1 MNFTDAHDYRMTQSL
16 QRSICLR
23 NQPQTTSTGD
33 LNMKRILIATFSFG
47 VVLGLFAL
55 SNKLFS
61 RHNAVRAQAA
71 SAQIENHNAR
81 PRCSNR
87 TASGTYGYRMR
98 GSIVGLGS
106 FLVNGFFVHNPD
118 GTMRARAYG
127 TINGQTDLIDAM
139 GTFTTNDDC
148 TGTGRF
154 PTPSP
159 LGVITYYFVLTDGGN
174 QIDLINTNPG
184 VALQGTARRIA
195 LAGQRPNCD
204 NRMIA
209 GHYSYRLEGSF
220 PGVPNFAGVGYF
232 IHTPTDRENGKV
244 SGFDTNSFSGQ
255 IVPRSIQGTYKLNSD
270 CTGSGRYG
278 DSLGNTIDYVFMVVD
293 RGQHIYLQSN
303 YPGGNVAGL
312 ATRSQ

>member
-1 MNFTDAHDYRMTQSL
+1 
-16 QRSICLR
+16 
-23 NQPQTTSTGD
+23 
-33 LNMKRILIATFSFG
+33 MKRILLATLSFCFA
-47 VVLGLFAL
+47 LGLFVF
-55 SNKLFS
+55 SGKTFS
-61 RHNAVRAQAA
+61 RHNTVRAQAEQA
-71 SAQIENHNAR
+71 ENHQR

-87 TASGTYGYRMR
+87 TASGTYGYRMN
-98 GSIVGLGS
+98 GVIVGLGP
-106 FLVNGFFVHNPD
+106 FLVNGYFTHNPD

-127 TINGQTDLIDAM
+127 TINGQTDLIDAP

-154 PTPSP
+154 ATPT
-159 LGVITYYFVLTDGGN
+159 LGVITYYFVLTDGGD

-184 VALQGTARRIA
+184 IALQGTARRIA

-220 PGVPNFAGVGYF
+220 PSVPNFAGVGYL
-232 IHTPTDRENGKV
+232 IHTPTDRENGKL
-244 SGFDTNSFSGQ
+244 SGFDTNSFNGQ
-255 IVPRSIQGTYKLNSD
+255 IAPRSIQGTYKLNRD
-270 CTGSGRYG
+270 CTGTGSYG

-293 RGQHIYLQSN
+293 QGQHIYLQSN

-312 ATRSQ
+312 ATRSR

>member
-1 MNFTDAHDYRMTQSL
+1 
-16 QRSICLR
+16 
-23 NQPQTTSTGD
+23 
-33 LNMKRILIATFSFG
+33 MKHILIATFSFSL
-47 VVLGLFAL
+47 VISLFAFNGK
-55 SNKLFS
+55 SFS
-61 RHNAVRAQAA
+61 RHNIVRAQAEP
-71 SAQIENHNAR
+71 AQSENHDQR

-98 GSIVGLGS
+98 GSIMGLGS
-106 FLVNGFFVHNPD
+106 FLVNGFFVHNLD

-127 TINGQTDLIDAM
+127 TINGQTDLIDAT

-154 PTPSP
+154 ATSSP
-159 LGVITYYFVLTDGGN
+159 LGVITYYFVLSDNGD
-174 QIDLINTNPG
+174 QIDLINTNQG

-195 LAGQRPNCD
+195 LAGQRPNCN
-204 NRMIA
+204 NRMIQ

-220 PGVPNFAGVGYF
+220 PGVPNFAGVGYL
-232 IHTPTDRENGKV
+232 IHTPTDRENGKL
-244 SGFDTNSFSGQ
+244 SGFDVNSFSGQ
-255 IVPRSIQGTYKLNSD
+255 IAPRSIQGTYKLNTD

-293 RGQHIYLQSN
+293 RGNQIYLQSN

-312 ATRSQ
+312 ATRSR

>member
-1 MNFTDAHDYRMTQSL
+1 
-16 QRSICLR
+16 
-23 NQPQTTSTGD
+23 
-33 LNMKRILIATFSFG
+33 MKRILIATLSFCFA
-47 VVLGLFAL
+47 LGLFVL
-55 SNKLFS
+55 GGKTFS
-61 RHNAVRAQAA
+61 RHNTVRAQVEQSENHA
-71 SAQIENHNAR
+71 SAQR
-81 PRCSNR
+81 LRCSNR

-127 TINGQTDLIDAM
+127 TINGQTDLTDAT
-139 GTFTTNDDC
+139 GTFTTNEDC

-154 PTPSP
+154 ATSSP

-195 LAGQRPNCD
+195 LAGQRPNCN
-204 NRMIA
+204 NRMIE
-209 GHYSYRLEGSF
+209 GRYSFRLEGSF

-244 SGFDTNSFSGQ
+244 GGFDVNSFSGQ
-255 IVPRSIQGTYKLNSD
+255 IAPRSTQGTYKLNSD

-293 RGQHIYLQSN
+293 QGKHIYLQGS
-303 YPGGNVAGL
+303 YPGANVAGI

>member
-1 MNFTDAHDYRMTQSL
+1 
-16 QRSICLR
+16 
-23 NQPQTTSTGD
+23 
-33 LNMKRILIATFSFG
+33 MKRIVISAFSLALTITLLVIASNHFS
-47 VVLGLFAL
+47 
-55 SNKLFS
+55 S
-61 RHNAVRAQAA
+61 RSTVRAQSNEQTAEAA
-71 SAQIENHNAR
+71 HAQR

-87 TASGTYGYRMR
+87 SASGTYGYRMN
-98 GSIVGLGS
+98 GTIAGVGS
-106 FLVNGFFVHNPD
+106 FLVNGYFVHNPD
-118 GTMRARAYG
+118 GTIRVHAYG
-127 TINGQTDLIDAM
+127 TINGQTDLIDAP

-159 LGVITYYFVLTDGGN
+159 LGVITYYFVVTDGGN

-184 VALQGTARRIA
+184 VTLQGVGRRIA
-195 LAGQRPNCD
+195 PAGFRPNCD

-220 PGVPNFAGVGYF
+220 PGVPNFAGAGYSIF
-232 IHTPTDRENGKV
+232 TPYDRENGKI

-255 IVPRSIQGTYKLNSD
+255 IVPRSIQGTYKLNRD
-270 CTGSGRYG
+270 CTGAGRYG
-278 DSLGNTIDYVFMVVD
+278 DSLGNTIDFVFMVVD
-293 RGQHIYLQSN
+293 QGKHIYLQSN

>member
-1 MNFTDAHDYRMTQSL
+1 MN
-16 QRSICLR
+16 
-23 NQPQTTSTGD
+23 
-33 LNMKRILIATFSFG
+33 RILIATFSFCFA
-47 VVLGLFAL
+47 LSLFAL
-55 SNKLFS
+55 GGKSFS
-61 RHNAVRAQAA
+61 RHNTVLAQ
-71 SAQIENHNAR
+71 SAQSENHNASQR

-98 GSIVGLGS
+98 GSIVGTGP
-106 FLVNGFFVHNPD
+106 FLVNGFFVQNPD
-118 GTMRARAYG
+118 GTSSVRAWVV
-127 TINGQTDLIDAM
+127 INGQSFLTTGVN
-139 GTFTTNDDC
+139 GTFKTNEDC
-148 TGTGRF
+148 TGSGTFFG
-154 PTPSP
+154 PE
-159 LGVITYYFVLTDGGN
+159 LGLQVSYYFVVTDGGN
-174 QIDLINTNPG
+174 QIDLINTNQG
-184 VALQGTARRIA
+184 IALQGTGRRIA

-220 PGVPNFAGVGYF
+220 PGVPNFAGVGYL
-232 IHTPTDRENGKV
+232 IHTPTDRENGKL

-293 RGQHIYLQSN
+293 RGQQIYLQSN